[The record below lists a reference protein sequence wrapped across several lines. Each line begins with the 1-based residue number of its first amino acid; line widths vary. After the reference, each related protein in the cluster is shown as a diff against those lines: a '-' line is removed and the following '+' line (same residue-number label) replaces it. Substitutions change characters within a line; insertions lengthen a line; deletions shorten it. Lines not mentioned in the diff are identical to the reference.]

1 MTAPRAAG
9 LAGAGF
15 VLRLLIA
22 PSYGYGGVDGDL
34 IEHKQALHVALE
46 EGVHEIY
53 RANARNDPALTGRS
67 WEGGYFNNQP
77 PLIHYLRLIAG
88 WVYRIW
94 SPAGFAQ
101 WPPELNYVEAERTD
115 LRQRLAASR
124 GFTVALKLPGIL
136 ADALITL
143 GLAAFAAARAGDRA
157 GLLAASAY
165 AFNPGIVFDTA
176 YWGQHDA
183 VAAALLVLGLLFL
196 HRGRL
201 EAAWVAT
208 ALGGLSKPQALALWP
223 LLFGLG
229 WLRFPLRRVLLAALA
244 AAAVVVLVFS
254 PFIVGGT
261 LRVTLDALVRSTFG
275 GEAFVSCNA
284 NNLWWLLSGGR
295 GYDVSDTVSLVGPF
309 TARALGLVA
318 FLGACGLVTLRLA
331 RRLDPDGTLG
341 FLAAAVIGMSFFT
354 LCTELHENHMMA
366 VLPLLGFALPGSR
379 RLWPVFAALSL
390 TFLLNMALFE
400 TTVLEPWAAWLGRPV
415 PVRALSLVVAAVNVG
430 GFVALWA
437 VFWSR
442 TRRDLEPRPSRSA

>member
-1 MTAPRAAG
+1 MTAPRAAA

-34 IEHKQALHVALE
+34 IEQKQAVHVAPE

-53 RANARNDPALTGRS
+53 RANARNDPALTGRD
-67 WEGGYFNNQP
+67 WEGGYFTNYP
-77 PLIHYLRLIAG
+77 PVIHYLRAAVG
-88 WVYRIW
+88 WVYRIV
-94 SPAGFAQ
+94 SPEGFDQ
-101 WPPELNYVEAERTD
+101 WPPQMNYLEAERTD

-143 GLAAFAAARAGDRA
+143 GLGAFAAARVGERA
-157 GLLAASAY
+157 GLLVASAY

-183 VAAALLVLGLLFL
+183 VAAAFLVLGLHSLQ
-196 HRGRL
+196 RGRL

-223 LLFGLG
+223 LLLGLG

-254 PFIVGGT
+254 PFIVAGT
-261 LRVTLDALVRSTFG
+261 LRLTLDALVRSTFG
-275 GEAFVSCNA
+275 GEPFVSCNA

-295 GYDVSDTVSLVGPF
+295 GYDVPDTASLVGPF
-309 TARALGLVA
+309 TARAVGLVA
-318 FLGACGLVTLRLA
+318 FLVACGLVTLRLA
-331 RRLDPDGTLG
+331 RRVDADGTLG
-341 FLAAAVIGMSFFT
+341 FLAAAVTGMSFFT
-354 LCTELHENHMMA
+354 LCTELHEN
-366 VLPLLGFALPGSR
+366 P
-379 RLWPVFAALSL
+379 
-390 TFLLNMALFE
+390 
-400 TTVLEPWAAWLGRPV
+400 
-415 PVRALSLVVAAVNVG
+415 
-430 GFVALWA
+430 
-437 VFWSR
+437 
-442 TRRDLEPRPSRSA
+442 